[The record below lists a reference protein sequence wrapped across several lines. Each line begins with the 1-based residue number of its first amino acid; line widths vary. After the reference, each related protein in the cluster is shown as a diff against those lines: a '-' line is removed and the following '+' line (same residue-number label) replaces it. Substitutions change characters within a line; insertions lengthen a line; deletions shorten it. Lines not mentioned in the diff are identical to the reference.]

1 MAAALRHKGRFIM
14 GEIEFISGASRAEL
28 DEHVV
33 GLLEDR
39 IGADGVP
46 RLLYLSPTLRKNR
59 QMASLLRAR
68 RVSWRGGFYTP
79 AELAEEI
86 VEGLPGP
93 SLQWITPELKALI
106 IHRIL
111 EEAGAAGDGMEELA
125 FRDTRTPMGVARH
138 ATRALDYLTRR
149 GLSPRDPE
157 AGLFAPIGRALDL
170 VSRRY
175 QDALKTLGRADP
187 VEIPIRA
194 AHALEEGIALV
205 SDRAELLVLDGFVT
219 PEKIDADFMVALA
232 RRFAKKEV
240 VVTLPGEL
248 AAVLKERTWQDLSGD
263 LRAFSHGERFFT
275 RLGWN
280 GSMSVVPAAGG
291 DAEPG
296 ARSTVRELHRYADR
310 TEEVKGIART
320 VKRIFFADR
329 PGNRLKP
336 EDFHVVVPQ
345 VDSYYRLFIELFP
358 RYGIP
363 FNITRGIPLA
373 SIPVVS
379 LIASLL
385 DAANVRDHEALFR
398 FYSVDLVTIPQ
409 ADAEEEFGNFCTR
422 HQGLIEQLMPVGAWR
437 PDDPEGMPPADIW
450 AVDRICREAGMRGG
464 RDIQEDWLV
473 PLTRYYDDLIL
484 EAHASEDPDQEARVR
499 GHFRAALWQV
509 CFLDREFREFDRIAG
524 TRPVEELVTGVEDL
538 IDRYE
543 VNANLL
549 RSLLEVERD
558 IPAGGRIILEKN
570 VKGFDR
576 ALALLSE
583 MADDLK
589 LAGETITTAETFR
602 ELFLDRCRREMIHEA
617 GELAGVSISQ
627 TLEIRNMVR
636 PVLFLAGL
644 TSKDFPLT
652 PTHNF
657 LLPQGPDAES
667 FRKAV
672 DESRLIFSQAI
683 GNSERIIFSY
693 PAADG
698 DEPMELSPFLED
710 MLHSGALELAED
722 GTEESG
728 PLCRYEILQAA
739 GRSWSEGTPLDW
751 ERIAGILA
759 RTPVHSEESEKNLH
773 HEVRRALAQLVLR
786 SRPDA
791 PGPYDGI
798 VRDRTTLRAI
808 GEMLD
813 AQSFAYSTS
822 MLNEYQDCGLAFFFK
837 RILGLEPIREIPE
850 EPEAVLVGSAVHHI
864 LATFYEQWCAAGR
877 GRVTPGNRIEAIA
890 SMHETAHKI
899 LYEHHSMGLDLIG
912 SWAVRNRI
920 TKGLYGREIRSDEHL
935 LNRVQQGTDMPLDE
949 RGLLRLLA
957 DHEADVNLPLYPWY
971 MEHAFGFDDK
981 PPLEV
986 PSDRRGSIR
995 IRGRID
1001 RIDLYRPGLENSAP
1015 AAWVFDYKTGGVPT
1029 LKRVRQGLNL
1039 QLQVYLLAV
1048 MEGVCGLEVQDVG
1061 ACFLE
1066 LKRKQDNPRKVILFT
1081 NGIPDE
1087 LRPAGKRSSWELT
1100 AADPEGIRQQ
1110 IRDIDTGIRRGE
1122 FPRSRDPS
1130 QCHRCEFAD
1139 ACFRDE
1145 ERVRLLSSKRQC
1157 SAP

>member
-1 MAAALRHKGRFIM
+1 VALRHRETIIMREVQFIT
-14 GEIEFISGASRAEL
+14 GVSRTAL
-28 DEHVV
+28 DEQVLA
-33 GLLEDR
+33 LLEDR

-46 RLLYLSPTLRKNR
+46 RFLYLSPTLRKNR
-59 QMASLLRAR
+59 QMASLLREQ
-68 RVSWRGGFYTP
+68 RVSWRGGFYAP

-86 VEGLPGP
+86 VKELPGQA
-93 SLQWITPELKALI
+93 LQWITPEQKALI
-106 IHRIL
+106 ILRIL
-111 EEAGAAGDGMEELA
+111 EEAGAAGDGMEALA

-138 ATRALDYLTRR
+138 AARALDYLTRR

-157 AGLFAPIGRALDL
+157 AGLFASIGRALDL
-170 VSRRY
+170 LSKRY
-175 QDALKTLGRADP
+175 QDALDTLGRADP

-194 AHALEEGIALV
+194 AQALEEGTGLV
-205 SDRAELLVLDGFVT
+205 SERAELLVLDGFVA

-232 RRFAKKEV
+232 RRFADKEV
-240 VVTLPGEL
+240 VVTLPAGL
-248 AAVLKERTWQDLSGD
+248 AAVLKEQSWQDLSGD
-263 LRAFSHGERFFT
+263 LRAFSHGEQFFT

-280 GSMSVVPAAGG
+280 GSTGLVPAAGG
-291 DAEPG
+291 GSEPG

-320 VKRIFFADR
+320 IKRIFFADR
-329 PGNRLKP
+329 PGNPLKP

-345 VDSYYRLFIELFP
+345 IDSYYRLFIELFP

-385 DAANVRDHEALFR
+385 EAVSLRDHEALFR
-398 FYSVDLVTIPQ
+398 FYSVDLVTVPQ
-409 ADAEEEFGNFCTR
+409 TDGGEEFGDFCTR
-422 HQGLIEQLMPVGAWR
+422 HQALIERLMPVGAWLR
-437 PDDPEGMPPADIW
+437 ADRQGLPHPDIW
-450 AVDRICREAGMRGG
+450 AVDRICREAGVRGG
-464 RDIQEDWLV
+464 RDIEEDWIV
-473 PLTRYYDDLIL
+473 PLTRYYSDLIL
-484 EAHASEDPDQEARVR
+484 EARASEDPDQEARVR
-499 GHFRAALWQV
+499 DHFAAALWQV
-509 CFLDREFREFDRIAG
+509 CFLDREFREFDRLAG

-538 IDRYE
+538 IDRYQ

-549 RSLLEVERD
+549 RSLMEVERE

-627 TLEIRNMVR
+627 TLEIRNMAR

-644 TSKDFPLT
+644 TAKDFPLT

-667 FRKAV
+667 FRRAV
-672 DESRLIFSQAI
+672 DESGLIFSQAME
-683 GNSERIIFSY
+683 NSERIILSY

-710 MLHSGALELAED
+710 LLHSGALVPAED
-722 GTEESG
+722 RTEQSG

-751 ERIAGILA
+751 DRLAAILA
-759 RTPVHSEESEKNLH
+759 RTPVRSEESVKDFH
-773 HEVRRALAQLVLR
+773 HEVRRALTQVVLR

-791 PGPYDGI
+791 PGPYDGM
-798 VRDRTTLRAI
+798 VRDRTMLGAI

-813 AQSFAYSTS
+813 APSFAYSTS

-850 EPEAVLVGSAVHHI
+850 EPEAVLIGSAVHQI
-864 LATFYEQWCAAGR
+864 LATFYERWCAAGQ
-877 GRVTPGNRIEAIA
+877 GRVTPENRIEAIV
-890 SMHETAHKI
+890 SMHETAHEI

-912 SWAVRNRI
+912 SWAVRERI
-920 TKGLYGREIRSDEHL
+920 AKGLYGKEIRSDEHL

-957 DHEADVNLPLYPWY
+957 DHEAEVNLPLYPWS
-971 MEHAFGFDDK
+971 MEYAFGFDDI
-981 PPLEV
+981 PPLV
-986 PSDRRGSIR
+986 VTSDRGGSIR

-1001 RIDLYRPGLENSAP
+1001 RIDLYRPDLEVSAP
-1015 AAWVFDYKTGGVPT
+1015 AAWVFDYKTGRVPA

-1066 LKRKQDNPRKVILFT
+1066 LKKKQENPRKVIVFT

-1130 QCHRCEFAD
+1130 QCHRCDFAN

-1145 ERVRLLSSKRQC
+1145 ERVRLLSTERRN